1 MKKDMFYYAGP
12 LRFRRAKQ
20 WRNDLT
26 GAEMKLWR

>member
-1 MKKDMFYYAGP
+1 MKKDMFCYATS

-20 WRNDLT
+20 WRSHLT